1 MPPERLAR
9 GTLGAALALAAMALG
24 ALLFAGALADDHYA
38 AWPGWI
44 GGVVCA
50 AVAIAAT
57 RPLLARVRGR
67 LDRATAAT
75 VPRLH
80 RGQRGAPCGAVG
92 RRAAGR
98 ARSRSPGFCGC

>member
-1 MPPERLAR
+1 MR

-24 ALLFAGALADDHYA
+24 ALFFAGALADDHYA

-57 RPLLARVRGR
+57 RPLLARVRGTPR
-67 LDRATAAT
+67 SGDSRDGAA
-75 VPRLH
+75 VYAEGSAALLAVLSVV
-80 RGQRGAPCGAVG
+80 APPVG
-92 RRAAGR
+92 LIAPGR
-98 ARSRSPGFCGC
+98 CCCGC